1 MGWHMTNKKTTIK
14 IKRHTKPNLTKT
26 QQTNQTK
33 SKPKIKKTNK
43 TKPTKTISNTYEFHL
58 KKFMELL
65 LYFHETESK
74 KNEWNSI
81 DIRRSVIDNIVDC
94 QTYQLL

>member
-1 MGWHMTNKKTTIK
+1 MTDKKFTIK
-14 IKRHTKPNLTKT
+14 IKPQRKPNLTKT

-33 SKPKIKKTNK
+33 SKLKIKQTNK
-43 TKPTKTISNTYEFHL
+43 TKPTKTINNTYEFHL
-58 KKFMELL
+58 KKCMELL

-74 KNEWNSI
+74 KNEWNGI

-94 QTYQLL
+94 QTYQL